1 MVKSFLNNY
10 RNSNSING
18 EKAMG
23 NFLINNN
30 EEDGS
35 SIYINRIREQD
46 LSAEQKL
53 NELKGFMEELARKAE
68 LKRIELERQAASCI
82 DETLSQVELQ
92 IQDNEDYF
100 TDDNQGVFANF
111 FESLFNLF
119 EVNVDPKVY
128 KMLKEKKEK
137 NLLLSIIKFFRDKL
151 KELVKKIF
159 KKDLD
164 LSWDK
169 RLDKEI
175 KELQEKLLSGELS
188 PEEEIAILER
198 LQALQN
204 LKLKLQTFLVGSV
217 IAMFAEIFA
226 VDLAAV
232 VEQDVTEEKRDKKAE
247 KTESKE
253 VRQEMETKVNEITPI
268 SLFNFSSQVPM
279 PITLNKQERAI
290 LPKPVEK
297 LVDTLP
303 KPVISHKNSEVQK
316 LEKMNKEKKEAK
328 EEKTEKPKLAVC
340 PPAPE
345 RKEHRRVKRQKCG
358 DDTRRT
364 KRNELN
370 GSSCERKLGD
380 QQKSNAAVE
389 LPGGLTDDV
398 RVENHA
404 SSVKERGV

>member
-10 RNSNSING
+10 RNSNLING
-18 EKAMG
+18 EKAME

-30 EEDGS
+30 EEDDS
-35 SIYINRIREQD
+35 SIFISRIREQD

-100 TDDNQGVFANF
+100 TDNNQGVFANF

-137 NLLLSIIKFFRDKL
+137 NLLLSIIRFLRDKL

-159 KKDLD
+159 KKD

-175 KELQEKLLSGELS
+175 KELQEKLLSGGLS

-247 KTESKE
+247 KTELKE
-253 VRQEMETKVNEITPI
+253 VRQEIETKVNEVAPVH
-268 SLFNFSSQVPM
+268 LFNFSSQVPM

-290 LPKPVEK
+290 LPKPIEK

-303 KPVISHKNSEVQK
+303 KPVISHKDSEVQK
-316 LEKMNKEKKEAK
+316 LEKMNKEKK

-340 PPAPE
+340 PPAPQQ
-345 RKEHRRVKRQKCG
+345 KQYRRVRRQKCG
-358 DDTRRT
+358 LETIRT
-364 KRNELN
+364 KKELN
-370 GSSCERKLGD
+370 KSSCERKLGD

-389 LPGGLTDDV
+389 LPRELTDNV
-398 RVENHA
+398 RVARHA

>member
-10 RNSNSING
+10 RNSNLING
-18 EKAMG
+18 EKAME
-23 NFLINNN
+23 NFLINNT

-35 SIYINRIREQD
+35 SIFINRIREQD

-82 DETLSQVELQ
+82 DETLSQVELK
-92 IQDNEDYF
+92 IRDNEDYF
-100 TDDNQGVFANF
+100 TDNNQGVFANF

-137 NLLLSIIKFFRDKL
+137 NLLLSIINFLRDKL

-159 KKDLD
+159 KKD

-175 KELQEKLLSGELS
+175 KELQEKLLSGGLS

-232 VEQDVTEEKRDKKAE
+232 VEQDATDKDKDKKAE
-247 KTESKE
+247 KTEVEGKE
-253 VRQEMETKVNEITPI
+253 VRQEIETKVNEVAPVH
-268 SLFNFSSQVPM
+268 LFNFSSQVPM

-316 LEKMNKEKKEAK
+316 LEKIKK

-340 PPAPE
+340 PSAPE
-345 RKEHRRVKRQKCG
+345 QKLHRRIRRNTSNDACEKKRKRKE
-358 DDTRRT
+358 
-364 KRNELN
+364 
-370 GSSCERKLGD
+370 SSNYSK
-380 QQKSNAAVE
+380 QKSNASME

>member
-18 EKAMG
+18 EKAMK

-30 EEDGS
+30 EEGGS
-35 SIYINRIREQD
+35 SIFINRIREQD

-92 IQDNEDYF
+92 IKDDENYF
-100 TDDNQGVFANF
+100 AGDSQGVFADF

-119 EVNVDPKVY
+119 EVKVDPRVY

-137 NLLLSIIKFFRDKL
+137 NLLLSIIEFLRNKL

-159 KKDLD
+159 KKD

-175 KELQEKLLSGELS
+175 KELQEKLLSGGLS

-253 VRQEMETKVNEITPI
+253 VRQEIETKVNEITPI

-290 LPKPVEK
+290 LPKPIEK

-328 EEKTEKPKLAVC
+328 EEKNEKPKLAVC

-345 RKEHRRVKRQKCG
+345 RKEHRRVKRYSNLG
-358 DDTRRT
+358 T
-364 KRNELN
+364 KGKKRSPECNRSMN
-370 GSSCERKLGD
+370 NK
-380 QQKSNAAVE
+380 QKSNAAVE

-404 SSVKERGV
+404 SLVKKRGV

>member
-10 RNSNSING
+10 RNSNLING

-35 SIYINRIREQD
+35 SIFISPIREQD

-82 DETLSQVELQ
+82 DETLPQVELQ
-92 IQDNEDYF
+92 IKDDEDYF
-100 TDDNQGVFANF
+100 CGDSQGAFANF

-137 NLLLSIIKFFRDKL
+137 NLLLSIIKFLRDKL

-159 KKDLD
+159 KKD

-175 KELQEKLLSGELS
+175 KELQEKLLSGGLS

-247 KTESKE
+247 KTELKE
-253 VRQEMETKVNEITPI
+253 VRQEIETKVNEVAPVH
-268 SLFNFSSQVPM
+268 LFNFSSQVPM

-290 LPKPVEK
+290 LPKPIEK

-303 KPVISHKNSEVQK
+303 KPVISDKDSEVQK

-328 EEKTEKPKLAVC
+328 EEKNEKPKLAVY
-340 PPAPE
+340 PPAP
-345 RKEHRRVKRQKCG
+345 KQHRRVKRQKCG
-358 DDTRRT
+358 VDTMRT
-364 KRNELN
+364 KKEKLN
-370 GSSCERKLGD
+370 RSSCKRKLSD

-389 LPGGLTDDV
+389 LPGGLTDGV

-404 SSVKERGV
+404 SSVSKERGV

>member
-1 MVKSFLNNY
+1 MVKSLLNNY

-18 EKAMG
+18 EKAMK
-23 NFLINNN
+23 NFLINNT

-35 SIYINRIREQD
+35 SIFISRIREQD

-53 NELKGFMEELARKAE
+53 NELKGFVEELARKAE

-100 TDDNQGVFANF
+100 TDNNQGVFANS
-111 FESLFNLF
+111 FEFLFNLF

-137 NLLLSIIKFFRDKL
+137 NLLLSIIKFLRDKL

-159 KKDLD
+159 KKD

-175 KELQEKLLSGELS
+175 KELQEKLLSGGLS

-247 KTESKE
+247 SKE
-253 VRQEMETKVNEITPI
+253 VRQEIETKVSEVAPVH
-268 SLFNFSSQVPM
+268 LFNFSSQVPM

-290 LPKPVEK
+290 LPKPIEK

-345 RKEHRRVKRQKCG
+345 QEEHRRVKRNTSKDAYG
-358 DDTRRT
+358 K
-364 KRNELN
+364 KRKREEY
-370 GSSCERKLGD
+370 SAKS
-380 QQKSNAAVE
+380 QQKAANAAVE
-389 LPGGLTDDV
+389 LPGGLTEDV
-398 RVENHA
+398 KVENHA
-404 SSVKERGV
+404 SSVSKERGV

>member
-35 SIYINRIREQD
+35 SIFINRIREQD

-92 IQDNEDYF
+92 IQDSEDYF
-100 TDDNQGVFANF
+100 TDNSQGVFANS

-137 NLLLSIIKFFRDKL
+137 NLLLSIIKFLRDKL
-151 KELVKKIF
+151 KKLVKKIF
-159 KKDLD
+159 KKGLD

-175 KELQEKLLSGELS
+175 KELQEKLLSGGLS
-188 PEEEIAILER
+188 PEEEIAILKR

-232 VEQDVTEEKRDKKAE
+232 VEQDATEKKEDKKAE

-253 VRQEMETKVNEITPI
+253 VCQEIETKVNEITPI

-290 LPKPVEK
+290 LPKPIEK

-340 PPAPE
+340 PPAPQQ
-345 RKEHRRVKRQKCG
+345 KEHRRVKRNNTSKDANGKKRKGEESSAKSKQKAA
-358 DDTRRT
+358 
-364 KRNELN
+364 
-370 GSSCERKLGD
+370 
-380 QQKSNAAVE
+380 NAAVE
-389 LPGGLTDDV
+389 LPGGLTEDIK
-398 RVENHA
+398 VENHT

>member
-10 RNSNSING
+10 RNSDSING
-18 EKAMG
+18 EKAME

-35 SIYINRIREQD
+35 SIFISRIREQD

-100 TDDNQGVFANF
+100 TDNNQGVFANF

-137 NLLLSIIKFFRDKL
+137 NLLLSIIKFLRDKL

-159 KKDLD
+159 KKD

-175 KELQEKLLSGELS
+175 KELQEKLLSGGLS

-253 VRQEMETKVNEITPI
+253 VRQEIETKVNEVAPVH
-268 SLFNFSSQVPM
+268 LFNFSSQVPM

-303 KPVISHKNSEVQK
+303 KSVISHKNSEVPK
-316 LEKMNKEKKEAK
+316 LEKMNKEKK

-358 DDTRRT
+358 KDTRRT
-364 KRNELN
+364 KSKELN
-370 GSSCERKLGD
+370 RSSCERKLGN
-380 QQKSNAAVE
+380 QQKSNATVE
-389 LPGGLTDDV
+389 LPRGLTDDV
-398 RVENHA
+398 RVENHV
-404 SSVKERGV
+404 SSVSKGRGV

>member
-18 EKAMG
+18 EKAME

-35 SIYINRIREQD
+35 SIFINRIREQD

-53 NELKGFMEELARKAE
+53 NELKGFMEELARKAD

-92 IQDNEDYF
+92 IKDNEDYF
-100 TDDNQGVFANF
+100 AGDSQGIFANF

-128 KMLKEKKEK
+128 KTLKEKKEK
-137 NLLLSIIKFFRDKL
+137 NLLLSIIKFLRDKL

-159 KKDLD
+159 KKDL
-164 LSWDK
+164 SWDK
-169 RLDKEI
+169 RLDQEI
-175 KELQEKLLSGELS
+175 KELQEKLLSGGLS

-247 KTESKE
+247 KTELKE
-253 VRQEMETKVNEITPI
+253 VRQEIETKVNEVAPVH
-268 SLFNFSSQVPM
+268 LFHFSSQVPM

-297 LVDTLP
+297 SVDTLP
-303 KPVISHKNSEVQK
+303 KPVISHKNSEVPK
-316 LEKMNKEKKEAK
+316 LEKMNKEKK

-340 PPAPE
+340 PPAPKQ
-345 RKEHRRVKRQKCG
+345 KEHRRVKRQRGC
-358 DDTRRT
+358 DSNRA
-364 KRNELN
+364 KRNK
-370 GSSCERKLGD
+370 SSTYNHSMSN
-380 QQKSNAAVE
+380 QQKSDAAVE
-389 LPGGLTDDV
+389 LPGGLTNDV

-404 SSVKERGV
+404 SSVSKGRGV